1 MDPIDEIIYGQ
12 MRRNPGSYEDV
23 FDDLRRSQKQ
33 AAKDRIYRQETKAR
47 RARMRAA
54 FPELNP
60 GPVAHTRWM
69 LYNVVLTVENLQA
82 ARALFAGRTSK
93 EQRTAA
99 VMQLAAA
106 HMHAYG
112 AQINALDAE
121 DKTRA
126 DDMGIAAEVMKGAR
140 AEIASLLQR
149 QVELANTG
157 RNADDETIE
166 TIDKLIDMLEITVG
180 GEPITDFDEQQIEML
195 LQELAP

>member
-1 MDPIDEIIYGQ
+1 MDPIDDIIYGRR
-12 MRRNPGSYEDV
+12 RRNPASYDAV
-23 FDDLRRSQKQ
+23 FDDLRRSQKRS
-33 AAKDRIYRQETKAR
+33 AKERLYREKTKMR

-93 EQRTAA
+93 EQRTTAI
-99 VMQLAAA
+99 MQLAAA
-106 HMHAYG
+106 HMHCYG

-126 DDMGIAAEVMKGAR
+126 DDIGVAAEVLKGAR
-140 AEIASLLQR
+140 GEIAGLLQR

-157 RNADDETIE
+157 RNEDDQAIE
-166 TIDKLIDMLEITVG
+166 IIDQLTELLEVSVDGESIT
-180 GEPITDFDEQQIEML
+180 EFDEQQIEAL

>member
-1 MDPIDEIIYGQ
+1 MDPIDDIIYGR
-12 MRRNPGSYEDV
+12 RRNPSSYDQV
-23 FDDLRRSQKQ
+23 FDDLRRSEKRS
-33 AAKDRIYRQETKAR
+33 AKERLYREKTKMR
-47 RARMRAA
+47 RARLRAA

-99 VMQLAAA
+99 IMQLAAA
-106 HMHAYG
+106 HMHCYG

-126 DDMGIAAEVMKGAR
+126 DDIGVAAEVLKGAR
-140 AEIASLLQR
+140 GEIAGLLQR

-157 RNADDETIE
+157 RNEDDQAIE
-166 TIDKLIDMLEITVG
+166 IIDQLTELLEISVD
-180 GEPITDFDEQQIEML
+180 GESITEFDEQQIEAL